1 MSREDVF
8 KMMTQ
13 EQHDDY
19 TRELEDKIE
28 AREKEYIS
36 IKVKK
41 DDYNSLM
48 KNVLRT
54 FRDLSFNVIIKEEK

>member
-19 TRELEDKIE
+19 TREWEDKIE

>member
-54 FRDLSFNVIIKEEK
+54 FRELSFNVIIKEEK

>member
-8 KMMTQ
+8 TMMTQ

>member
-41 DDYNSLM
+41 DDYKSLM

>member
-1 MSREDVF
+1 MNREDVF

-28 AREKEYIS
+28 AREKEYIT

-41 DDYNSLM
+41 DNYNSLLSEVL
-48 KNVLRT
+48 KLFRKLDYNVK
-54 FRDLSFNVIIKEEK
+54 VEEK

>member
-28 AREKEYIS
+28 AREKEYIT

-41 DDYNSLM
+41 DNYNSLM
-48 KNVLRT
+48 KEMLKQFRELQYNVK
-54 FRDLSFNVIIKEEK
+54 VEEK

>member
-28 AREKEYIS
+28 AREKEYIT

-41 DDYNSLM
+41 
-48 KNVLRT
+48 
-54 FRDLSFNVIIKEEK
+54 IIIILYCQKY

>member
-28 AREKEYIS
+28 SREKEYIT

-41 DDYNSLM
+41 DNYNSLLSEVL
-48 KNVLRT
+48 KLFRKLDYNVK
-54 FRDLSFNVIIKEEK
+54 VEEK

>member
-28 AREKEYIS
+28 AREIFQLWCE
-36 IKVKK
+36 
-41 DDYNSLM
+41 SL
-48 KNVLRT
+48 KGN
-54 FRDLSFNVIIKEEK
+54 